1 MMLEEVTVL
10 DLTRVLAGPYCTQ
23 LLSDLGATVIKIESV
38 VGDDT
43 RSWGPPF
50 VDGESAYYLST
61 NRGKKSVVVNLK
73 DERGRSLVSRL
84 AMDADVL
91 VENFKTGDL
100 VRYGLDYQ
108 TLQGHN
114 PQLVYTSITGFGQ
127 TGPRAAEPGYDASI
141 QGLVGLMAMTGE
153 KNGGPTKIGVAW
165 VDVLTGVHAATGILA
180 ALYERNRTG
189 KGRYLYKGLF
199 DVALARMVNQ
209 AQATLLTCQAPVP
222 LGSGDPSLVPYQ
234 AFLAREGSLVIAV
247 GNDTQFTSLCEVL
260 DITQLASDAR
270 FATNESRVEHREVL
284 VGKLESAFLRR
295 DRDDWIERLRVAGVP
310 VTPVNTLPEALGDPQ
325 VAARH
330 MVSEIIHPTVGPIPM
345 VGSPFGKVASRRSA
359 PPYLGQHTR
368 EVLEGTLGLTRQE
381 IDGLIQDSVVGSDTK
396 D

>member
-1 MMLEEVTVL
+1 MLEEVTVL

-189 KGRYLYKGLF
+189 KGRYLDIALF
-199 DVALARMVNQ
+199 DVALASMVNQ
-209 AQATLLTCQAPVP
+209 AQATLLTGQAPVP
-222 LGSGDPSLVPYQ
+222 LGSGHPSLVPYQ

-284 VGKLESAFLRR
+284 VGKLESA
-295 DRDDWIERLRVAGVP
+295 A
-310 VTPVNTLPEALGDPQ
+310 
-325 VAARH
+325 
-330 MVSEIIHPTVGPIPM
+330 
-345 VGSPFGKVASRRSA
+345 
-359 PPYLGQHTR
+359 
-368 EVLEGTLGLTRQE
+368 
-381 IDGLIQDSVVGSDTK
+381 
-396 D
+396 